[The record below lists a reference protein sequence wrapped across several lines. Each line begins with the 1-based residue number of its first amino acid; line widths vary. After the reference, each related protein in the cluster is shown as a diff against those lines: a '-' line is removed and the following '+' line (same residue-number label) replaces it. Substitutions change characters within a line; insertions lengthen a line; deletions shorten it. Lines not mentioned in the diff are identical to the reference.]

1 MFWNA
6 NQQGCSLPGLKLIHM
21 PCYFGLRDWF
31 QDGHLHENLTRS
43 KGIFLGMLWNRLP
56 FPSHW
61 HVVWEHVR
69 RWFSH
74 LATTVENPGASGLLV
89 LSLQN
94 KPRQGQ
100 EGLIDEEKLSP
111 QIHLCW
117 WPCFWMFL
125 INIFE
130 LVKSLWLFSVTYNLK
145 IPTKTPS
152 LVRVGFIKALA
163 LAVCF
168 PKILLPGNFSSK
180 YFHGQIHFGMLNV
193 NCIFL
198 QENGILN
205 SSPFI
210 KTLYT

>member
-1 MFWNA
+1 MWSGSMWEDDSA
-6 NQQGCSLPGLKLIHM
+6 TLPPPWKILEL
-21 PCYFGLRDWF
+21 
-31 QDGHLHENLTRS
+31 
-43 KGIFLGMLWNRLP
+43 LGP
-56 FPSHW
+56 YI
-61 HVVWEHVR
+61 
-69 RWFSH
+69 
-74 LATTVENPGASGLLV
+74 V

-100 EGLIDEEKLSP
+100 EGLIDEEKRGP

-125 INIFE
+125 VLINIFE
-130 LVKSLWLFSVTYNLK
+130 RVKSLWLFSVACSLRV
-145 IPTKTPS
+145 PTEASS

-180 YFHGQIHFGMLNV
+180 YFRGQIHLGMQNV
-193 NCIFL
+193 NYIFL